1 MNNEMTELEKK
12 CVLICAYNEE
22 KKIADVVKESLKYI
36 PNILV
41 VNDGSKDK
49 TAILAKEAGATVLS
63 HETNKGKGTA
73 FKTGF
78 RYILENGFNAAIT
91 LDGDGQHDPAD
102 IPGLLNKLYK
112 DNYSMV
118 VGARNFDSKEVPRKR
133 RIGNKTDSW
142 VHSVGLGQRI
152 EDPQCGYRIFTKQ
165 VIEKY
170 HDKIDEKGYFY
181 ELVFLAM
188 AASNGEK
195 IGWQTVK
202 TIYPEDGTSNI
213 RNWPHIGK
221 SIIHYFN
228 MAKGKYK
235 LNL

>member
-1 MNNEMTELEKK
+1 MSSMTKLEKT
-12 CVLICAYNEE
+12 CALICAYDEE
-22 KKIADVVKESLKYI
+22 KRISNVVKESLKYV

-49 TAILAKEAGATVLS
+49 TAYLAEEAGAIVLS
-63 HETNKGKGTA
+63 HETNKGKGAA

-78 RYILENGFNAAIT
+78 RYILENGFNTTIT
-91 LDGDGQHDPAD
+91 LDGDDQHDRKD
-102 IPGLLNKLYK
+102 IPDLLKEFYRS
-112 DNYSMV
+112 NYSMV
-118 VGARNFDSKEVPRKR
+118 IGARNFDSKEVPWKR
-133 RIGNKTDSW
+133 RIGNKADRW
-142 VHSVGLGQRI
+142 VHSVGLGQKI
-152 EDPQCGYRIFTKQ
+152 EDPQCGYRVFTKQ

-195 IGWQTVK
+195 IGWQPIK
-202 TIYPEDGTSNI
+202 TIYHKDGTSNI

-221 SIIHYFN
+221 SIIHYIN
-228 MAKGKYK
+228 MFTGKYK